1 MLRGRLCV
9 KLPGKIAAI
18 EELWR
23 RLLAD
28 DAPVAELQDVVWM
41 VHGIAGS
48 GATFGLAVASDAAR
62 ELGRFLKPIHAA
74 GRRPDTMERERVA
87 ALITALKQAAH

>member
-1 MLRGRLCV
+1 MMLWDDYAS
-9 KLPGKIAAI
+9 KPGKIAEI

-28 DAPVAELQDVVWM
+28 DAPVAKLQDVVRM

-48 GATFGLAVASDAAR
+48 GATSRTAPVPGAN
-62 ELGRFLKPIHAA
+62 
-74 GRRPDTMERERVA
+74 RR
-87 ALITALKQAAH
+87 